1 MSNLPPTI
9 LKDGEVQE
17 QQQATHIEAFSDV
30 YAVEKAIESDRR
42 PEAQGKDQAE
52 LPEGYFYSPS
62 FIGSYCAIGVAFSCG
77 TGGFAL
83 VAPILSEISRDVGAY
98 GSSNVNWVGI
108 VYSLAQAVILMLVGR
123 LSDIFGRRWFFI
135 VGSSI
140 GLIGSI
146 VGATATSLGQ
156 LIAGETLIG
165 IAAGFQCS
173 FFWVVA
179 EIVPMKRRFIANAGL
194 FLWTIPTNTLG
205 PKIAA
210 TIQNNTSMKWR
221 GCFYYLIAMNAL
233 SVLLWFLFYHP
244 PTFNL
249 LHRTKGPK
257 QLIMGFDFVGFF
269 LFSAGMILLLVG
281 LNWGGSLYPWVSGY
295 VLGTLLSG
303 FATLVACVIYEL
315 RTSIE
320 EPYLPLELF
329 KNIKYTSCVI
339 WCSIE
344 AMTFYAFG
352 LIWPKAVPILY
363 PNLDQASSATISG
376 LVTMSFA
383 LGQMSGPFFANWLP
397 AKKLVIIGSFIGT
410 GLLAAVA
417 ANPLNMSLT
426 VGLLVTGNLIIGMAD
441 GIGLPMTT
449 FPIKTQERLGTAGGL
464 SGCIRL
470 AGTSIAVAMYSTI
483 LSNRLNQTIPAVIE
497 TAALSTGIS
506 ESAVPE
512 LITVLNDGR
521 PLGNITVEGLTT
533 SAIALIEQA
542 YRMGNARAYST
553 VFLSTLG
560 FGGVALILSFFIGGV
575 DESDG
580 EYVAAVIQN
589 TNEMVVD
596 PEKGHI

>member
-1 MSNLPPTI
+1 MPPTI
-9 LKDGEVQE
+9 LKDGDVQE
-17 QQQATHIEAFSDV
+17 QQVSHIETSSD
-30 YAVEKAIESDRR
+30 ADAIEKAIDSDRR

-52 LPEGYFYSPS
+52 LPKGYFYSPS
-62 FIGSYCAIGVAFSCG
+62 FIGSYCAIGVAFACG

-83 VAPILSEISRDVGAY
+83 VAPILSEISRDLGAQ
-98 GSSNVNWVGI
+98 GNSNANWVGI
-108 VYSLAQAVILMLVGR
+108 VYSLAQAVVLMLVGR

-135 VGSSI
+135 IGSSI

-146 VGATATSLGQ
+146 VGGTATSLGQ

-179 EIVPMKRRFIANAGL
+179 EIVPMKRRFIANSGL
-194 FLWTIPTNTLG
+194 FLWTLPTNILG

-210 TIQNNTSMKWR
+210 TIQNNTSVKWR
-221 GCFYYLIAMNAL
+221 GCFYYLTAMNAL

-244 PTFNL
+244 PTFSL
-249 LHRTKGPK
+249 LHRNKRVK
-257 QLIMGFDFVGFF
+257 QLIMGFDFVGLF
-269 LFSAGMILLLVG
+269 LFSAGMILLLMG
-281 LNWGGSLYPWVSGY
+281 LNWGGSLYPWTSGY

-303 FATLVACVIYEL
+303 FATLVVCVIYEL
-315 RTSIE
+315 RVSLE

-363 PNLDQASSATISG
+363 PNLDLASSATISS

-383 LGQMSGPFFANWLP
+383 LGQMSGPFLANWLP
-397 AKKLVIIGSFIGT
+397 AKPLVIIGSFIGT

-417 ANPLNMSLT
+417 ANPLNMDLT
-426 VGLLVTGNLIIGMAD
+426 LGMLVTGNLIIGMAD

-449 FPIKTQERLGTAGGL
+449 FPIKNQERLGTAGGL

-483 LSNRLNQTIPAVIE
+483 LSNRLNQTIPAAIE

-512 LITVLNDGR
+512 LIAVLNGGGS
-521 PLGNITVEGLTT
+521 LSNNTVKGLTT
-533 SAIALIEQA
+533 SAIPLIEQA
-542 YRMGNARAYST
+542 YRLGNSRAYST

-560 FGGVALILSFFIGGV
+560 FGGLALVLSFFIGGV

-589 TNEMVVD
+589 ANEVKVTT
-596 PEKGHI
+596 EKDQI

>member
-1 MSNLPPTI
+1 MSTTV

-17 QQQATHIEAFSDV
+17 QQVSHIEASGDV
-30 YAVEKAIESDRR
+30 DAIGKATAAESDRR
-42 PEAQGKDQAE
+42 PEAQGKDQTE
-52 LPEGYFYSPS
+52 LPKGYFYSPY
-62 FIGSYCAIGVAFSCG
+62 FIGSYCAIGLAFACG

-83 VAPILSEISRDVGAY
+83 VAPILSEISRDLGAY

-108 VYSLAQAVILMLVGR
+108 VYSLAQAVVLMLAGR

-135 VGSSI
+135 IGSSI

-146 VGATATSLGQ
+146 VAGTSTSLEQ

-194 FLWTIPTNTLG
+194 FLFTLPT
-205 PKIAA
+205 
-210 TIQNNTSMKWR
+210 NNTSVKWR
-221 GCFYYLIAMNAL
+221 GCFYYLTAL
-233 SVLLWFLFYHP
+233 NTVSVLLWFLFYHP
-244 PTFNL
+244 PTFNM
-249 LHRTKGPK
+249 LHRTKRAK
-257 QLIMGFDFVGFF
+257 QLILGFDFVGLL
-269 LFSAGMILLLVG
+269 LFSAGMILLLMG
-281 LNWGGSLYPWVSGY
+281 LNWGGSLYPWKSGY

-303 FATLVACVIYEL
+303 FVTLVVCVVYEL
-315 RTSIE
+315 RMSLE

-352 LIWPKAVPILY
+352 LIWPNAVPILY
-363 PNLDQASSATISG
+363 PNLDPDSRATISG
-376 LVTMSFA
+376 LVTMSFV
-383 LGQMSGPFFANWLP
+383 LGQMTGPFFANWLP
-397 AKKLVIIGSFIGT
+397 AKPLVIIGSFIGT

-417 ANPLNMSLT
+417 ANPLNLDLT
-426 VGLLVTGNLIIGMAD
+426 LGLLVTGNLIIGMAD

-449 FPIKTQERLGTAGGL
+449 FPIKNQERLGTAGGL

-483 LSNRLNQTIPAVIE
+483 LSNRLSQTIPAAIE

-512 LITVLNDGR
+512 LITALKDGR
-521 PLGNITVEGLTT
+521 SLYNVTVKGLTA
-533 SAIALIEQA
+533 SAIPLIEQA
-542 YRMGNARAYST
+542 YRTGNARAYST

-560 FGGVALILSFFIGGV
+560 FGGVALVLSFFIGGV

-580 EYVAAVIQN
+580 EYVAAMIQN
-589 TNEMVVD
+589 TNESALVKVS
-596 PEKGHI
+596 EKDQHEV